1 MAPLFLGAHQVVALI
16 SLAFALLVCL
26 NGQWL
31 GQRLSVMDVADADRK
46 RHAAPTPLV
55 GGIAIL
61 GVGVLSMFGLFGGF
75 HVGTIISG
83 AIVALMC
90 GYILYETSLIMHH
103 LPTTAHVA
111 GAMMIFGSI
120 AQLFRHILFL
130 LMRFGDD

>member
-1 MAPLFLGAHQVVALI
+1 MYQDNNPYAVNSDMFAVDAALSERLAFLRKVYLHVFGAILFLIGLEFLYFSTPMADSIV
-16 SLAFALLVCL
+16 SL
-26 NGQWL
+26 
-31 GQRLSVMDVADADRK
+31 
-46 RHAAPTPLV
+46 
-55 GGIAIL
+55 
-61 GVGVLSMFGLFGGF
+61 FGLFGGF

-83 AIVALMC
+83 AVVALMC

-130 LMRFGDD
+130 LMRFSDD